1 MGSPFTLKA
10 KLSGQLLKIMPINDK
25 NVSGLTEIEA
35 FVGSNKKFTV
45 KIFAWGV
52 GNNRDI

>member
-1 MGSPFTLKA
+1 
-10 KLSGQLLKIMPINDK
+10 MPINDK
-25 NVSGLTEIEA
+25 NVSELIEIEA
-35 FVGSNKKFTV
+35 FVGSNEHFKI